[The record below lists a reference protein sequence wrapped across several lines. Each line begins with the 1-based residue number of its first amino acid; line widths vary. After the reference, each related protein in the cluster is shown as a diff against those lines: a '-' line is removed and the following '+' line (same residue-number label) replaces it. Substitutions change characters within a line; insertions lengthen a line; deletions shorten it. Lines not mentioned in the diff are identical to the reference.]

1 MNKNK
6 SILGLVLGLFLILA
20 CGAPAA
26 TPDVAAI
33 VTQTL
38 QALTTIPAEAQQES
52 QAIPTAE
59 AQQLTPDGTPVDT
72 AEISF
77 FIPNGVANDATSTL
91 TTAVEYPYI
100 NPGSGDMPQH
110 VTVNLNLYAVIENI
124 HQPQI
129 LVFRASEYSQYSEL
143 TASIISQLQ
152 SLQYVDGQPL
162 PKELSADFSAQI
174 HAVNFKNGHG
184 VRYLTQVFQ
193 NFNTVNNQE
202 LFYYYQGITNDGQ
215 YFVQAI
221 LPINASYLVAD
232 SNPNSPLP
240 ADGIPFNM
248 DDFSGYLNTVN
259 QKLNSTD
266 TFNFNPYLDALDE
279 MIESIQV
286 KGF

>member
-52 QAIPTAE
+52 QVIPTAE
-59 AQQLTPDGTPVDT
+59 AQQLTPDGTQVDT

-110 VTVNLNLYAVIENI
+110 VNVNLNLYAVAENI

>member
-26 TPDVAAI
+26 TPDVTAI

-52 QAIPTAE
+52 QAIPIAE

-110 VTVNLNLYAVIENI
+110 VTVNLNLYAVTENI
-124 HQPQI
+124 HQPQV

-215 YFVQAI
+215 YFVQAV